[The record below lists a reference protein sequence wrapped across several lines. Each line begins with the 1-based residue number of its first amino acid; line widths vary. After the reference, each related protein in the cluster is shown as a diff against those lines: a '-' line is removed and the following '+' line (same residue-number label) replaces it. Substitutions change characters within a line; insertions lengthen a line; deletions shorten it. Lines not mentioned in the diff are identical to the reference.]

1 MKTALKHIL
10 GIILLIFMFSSCN
23 KEEDIIPRKKMSMIY
38 AEMFLVDQWIQANPQ
53 YRWVAD
59 TTLMYEPI
67 LQKYGYTS
75 EDYRRSVYKYLDDP
89 ERFARIFR
97 ETANIYDKRIAELD
111 VLKNLQKTAEE
122 KAAQSEKFKVDFKI
136 SEHFPYM
143 FEEPYVHY
151 HDSLGVELDTL
162 TREYKMK
169 PVELSDTTYSGP
181 EMIVRTDTLAV
192 TDSVIESSGLATK
205 DSLTVKG
212 KPKDALKD
220 ALKQKTD
227 PKEIRHLPVKNL
239 KKDKENILVPMKMPL
254 EKK

>member
-1 MKTALKHIL
+1 MQIIGGIGVHQHDALVLIHGDLRPDLRQIRLQEVYIEVWIL
-10 GIILLIFMFSSCN
+10 VHLLQQ
-23 KEEDIIPRKKMSMIY
+23 
-38 AEMFLVDQWIQANPQ
+38 VQ
-53 YRWVAD
+53 VA
-59 TTLMYEPI
+59 LEN
-67 LQKYGYTS
+67 
-75 EDYRRSVYKYLDDP
+75 SVYP
-89 ERFARIFR
+89 EHVHF
-97 ETANIYDKRIAELD
+97 

-122 KAAQSEKFKVDFKI
+122 RAAQSEKFKVDFKI

-162 TREYKMK
+162 TREYRMK

-205 DSLTVKG
+205 DSLIVKG